1 MQIRSL
7 KQSEL
12 RRYLKQYGFELDRQS
27 SHLIFKNA
35 EGKTI
40 SLSASRAVSLKT
52 LQRELRRAGVMK
64 SDKERDS

>member
-27 SHLIFKNA
+27 AHLIFKNA

-40 SLSASRAVSLKT
+40 SLSSSSAVSLKT
-52 LQRELRRAGVMK
+52 LQRELRRVGVMK
-64 SDKERDS
+64 SDKENL